1 MLLLDIDRRSP
12 MPAYRQLC
20 DHVARLVAE
29 GTLAPG
35 MRLPPTRQLAAA
47 LGVHRTTVV
56 RAYRELRAT
65 GVLES
70 RPGSY
75 TTVRRRWRV
84 PLHERPTDGSED
96 AARAR
101 RVARREPVRAPR
113 RAAPPAPRP
122 PASDPRPRIDLATH
136 IPDPVLEPHRDLRR
150 AVKRVLAGAG
160 VARLSQYADPQ
171 GEPDLRLA
179 IARRMARH
187 GVAVA
192 PGEILVTAGAQHA
205 LDLIL
210 RWRTAPGTAVAI
222 ESPGYGMALQLL
234 RQHRARIV
242 PVPMAADGLDVARLG
257 RVLATHRPALLY
269 TMPNFHNPTG
279 ITTSAAHREALLA
292 LCERYGTHIV
302 EDGFDEEL
310 DYAGPA
316 ALPIKSIDLHGIVLY
331 LGTLSK
337 LVYPG
342 LRIGWI
348 AAPRAAIAPLT
359 ALNRVTSLGGA
370 VLNQAIAAQLLRSTA
385 FDVHLRRVH
394 RTYQRR
400 LRSLFDGLAAH
411 LPRGISWTRP
421 AGGYLLWLTVPAAA
435 AHEGTIVERLARAGV
450 EVTPGAPLHVRRSP
464 HAHLRLSIACAD
476 EAAIADGCRHL
487 GEVLRPFAPRAAR
500 ATHATRA
507 TRPPNVT

>member
-1 MLLLDIDRRSP
+1 MLLLDIDRHSP
-12 MPAYRQLC
+12 IPAYRQLLN
-20 DHVARLVAE
+20 HVARLVAE
-29 GTLAPG
+29 GSLAPG

-56 RAYRELRAT
+56 RAYRELCAQ
-65 GVLES
+65 GVLAS

-75 TTVRRRWRV
+75 TTVRRRWRD
-84 PLHERPTDGSED
+84 PAPGRRNPAPDE
-96 AARAR
+96 AASVQSVAPQHPSRA
-101 RVARREPVRAPR
+101 AG
-113 RAAPPAPRP
+113 AAPPA
-122 PASDPRPRIDLATH
+122 ASRLRAHGALARIDFATH
-136 IPDPVLEPHRDLRR
+136 IPDPTLEPHRDLRR
-150 AVKRVLAGAG
+150 AVKRVLAGSG
-160 VARLSQYADPQ
+160 VERLSQYGDAQ

-179 IARRMARH
+179 IARRMARQ

-192 PGEILVTAGAQHA
+192 PDEILVTAGAQHA

-210 RWRTAPGTAVAI
+210 RWRIAPGNAVAI

-242 PVPMAADGLDVARLG
+242 PVPMAAGGLDLARLE
-257 RVLATHRPALLY
+257 RALAVHRPSLLY

-292 LCERYGTHIV
+292 LCERHRTRIV

-316 ALPIKSIDLHGIVLY
+316 ALPIKAIDLHGVVLY

-348 AAPRAAIAPLT
+348 AAARTAIAPLT
-359 ALNRVTSLGGA
+359 ALNHVTSLGGA
-370 VLNQAIAAQLLRSTA
+370 VLNQAVAAQLLRSTA

-400 LRSLFDGLAAH
+400 LRAMFDGLASH
-411 LPRGISWTRP
+411 LPRGVAWTRP
-421 AGGYLLWLTVPAAA
+421 AGGYLLWLTIPDAA
-435 AHEGTIVERLARAGV
+435 AHEGAIVQRLARAGV
-450 EVTPGAPLHVRRSP
+450 AVTPGAPLLARRSP
-464 HAHLRLSIACAD
+464 HAHLRLSIACVD
-476 EAAIADGCRHL
+476 EDAIAEGCRLL
-487 GEVLRPFAPRAAR
+487 GEVLRTPN
-500 ATHATRA
+500 AT
-507 TRPPNVT
+507 